1 MQCTCVI
8 TDCFSG
14 NLLQLSAPSPTFH
27 LSPPTYQGSEKPK
40 YMCGI
45 EKNYYTEYEINFWF
59 FFQKLDE
66 RHQYFRLNLVKRIN
80 WVYG

>member
-45 EKNYYTEYEINFWF
+45 EKNYYTEYEINF
-59 FFQKLDE
+59 
-66 RHQYFRLNLVKRIN
+66 
-80 WVYG
+80 